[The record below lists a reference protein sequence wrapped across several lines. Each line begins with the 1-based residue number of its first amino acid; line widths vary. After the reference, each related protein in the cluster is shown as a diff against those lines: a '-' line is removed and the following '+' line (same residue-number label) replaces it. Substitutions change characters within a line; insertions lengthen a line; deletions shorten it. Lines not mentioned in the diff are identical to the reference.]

1 MADAL
6 DVIFLIL
13 GIAGL
18 WFGTELTIGG
28 ALTIA
33 KRHQLSEFFV
43 GLVILSFGSDLPE
56 VAIAVDAGIKTS
68 LGQDASGIVV
78 GTAIGSIVGQ
88 IGFVLGLTGLI
99 AYLTLPRRFIFQHGA
114 VLLGATVLLFLV
126 ALDGVITRTEGL
138 SLITLYL
145 IYVFVLLKGEKMLPA
160 APEPMVK
167 GRINPWILLTLG
179 LGTLIGSSELTVR
192 SVVNLAN
199 AFEVNEAIISVL
211 VIGFGTSLPELSISV
226 SAILKKKMH
235 LSVGNI
241 IGSNIL
247 DTLLP
252 IGIAAIITPLLF
264 ERQFLV
270 FDLPYIFLLT
280 FVTLVFFVRV
290 RGLQKFEAG
299 IILGLYFLYLSIKL
313 HQL

>member
-1 MADAL
+1 M
-6 DVIFLIL
+6 
-13 GIAGL
+13 
-18 WFGTELTIGG
+18 
-28 ALTIA
+28 
-33 KRHQLSEFFV
+33 
-43 GLVILSFGSDLPE
+43 VILSFGSDLPE
-56 VAIAVDAGIKTS
+56 IAVAVDAGIKTS
-68 LGQDASGIVV
+68 LGFDASGVVV

-126 ALDGVITRTEGL
+126 AFDGTVTRTEGL
-138 SLITLYL
+138 ILITLYL
-145 IYVFVLLKGEKMLPA
+145 IYVFVLLKGEKVPA
-160 APEPMVK
+160 QSPEPMVN
-167 GRINPWILLTLG
+167 GRFNPWLLLILG
-179 LGTLIGSSELTVR
+179 LGALIGSSELTVR
-192 SVVNLAN
+192 SVVSLATTFN
-199 AFEVNEAIISVL
+199 VNEAVISVL
-211 VIGFGTSLPELSISV
+211 VIGFGTSLPELSISI

-252 IGIAAIITPLLF
+252 IGIAANIAPVVF
-264 ERQFLV
+264 ERQFVL

-280 FVTLVFFVRV
+280 VVTLVFFVRI

-299 IILGLYFLYLSIKL
+299 TILGLYLIYISIKL